1 MSTFID
7 HHIVARKVQFDFS
20 QTPRH
25 WVPNDVLT
33 THVLNSMHVL
43 YLLLSTGFVVLQTK
57 RCPMLK
63 IKPESRYPWF
73 YCPRSGPR
81 QCT

>member
-43 YLLLSTGFVVLQTK
+43 LPAVEHWFGRFS
-57 RCPMLK
+57 
-63 IKPESRYPWF
+63 IKTLP
-73 YCPRSGPR
+73 
-81 QCT
+81 